1 MESKNVEETLKKMGV
16 VLEKVVQKVDE
27 LEKRVI
33 NLEQKVLAEKGK
45 ELKES
50 ERTSFSQ
57 PQQSN
62 LQSSGSGFGTGFLS
76 SLLGSFAGM
85 SLFSLLF
92 NNNVSSHEFAENVG
106 VSDTELSEIDH
117 KLEEID
123 QKLDEIDEKIDSID
137 DVDTENLADL
147 DEEPFRQDTGF
158 DDSFGFGDD
167 FDIDV

>member
-1 MESKNVEETLKKMGV
+1 MEKNNLEDTLKKMGV

-27 LEKRVI
+27 LEKRVV
-33 NLEQKVLAEKGK
+33 NLEQKTLAQKGK

-50 ERTSFSQ
+50 EK
-57 PQQSN
+57 QQ
-62 LQSSGSGFGTGFLS
+62 LQANTPSLKDTGSGFGTGFLS

-92 NNNVSSHEFAENVG
+92 NNSVSAHQLAESTGISDDEFF
-106 VSDTELSEIDH
+106 EIDK

-123 QKLDEIDEKIDSID
+123 QKLEEIDEKIENID
-137 DVDTENLADL
+137 NVDIAEIEDDTLK
-147 DEEPFRQDTGF
+147 QD
-158 DDSFGFGDD
+158 FGYEDFSFGDD